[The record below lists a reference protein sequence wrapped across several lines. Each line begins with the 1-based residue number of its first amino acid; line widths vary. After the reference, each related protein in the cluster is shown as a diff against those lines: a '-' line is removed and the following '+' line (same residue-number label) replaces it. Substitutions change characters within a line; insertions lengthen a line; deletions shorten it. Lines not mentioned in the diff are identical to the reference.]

1 MGRDVPSRVAP
12 SAHETT
18 VEIGAGPADEEPMT
32 PGSPV
37 TLDDDHVSPEL
48 ALVDPD
54 LAGRLRLKLPE
65 PDLEPG
71 PPPPTQPP
79 RDVDVVPRLSLA
91 PPPVEEPEVVAEP
104 VVVEKPGVVGA
115 PDVVEEPR
123 AFEESHLV
131 AASGVLDEPHEVDAQ
146 HDDDDVGEAKLGGAS
161 LRVEPRPV
169 DIGTPAPLTRAVT
182 TTAAWPPVPDS
193 GSDLDPERGRLRRL
207 VFVFGVGMVVAS
219 LAVVGLVALFGE
231 PDPPPPLTLAGQTP
245 SPGAPQPG
253 SSEAQGSSS
262 PSTPS
267 ESSSARKQ
275 SAPAPPSA
283 APPAAGSRR
292 LVWAPVE
299 GAVSYRVELFRGGR
313 QVFRETTRSPAIV
326 IPAKWKHQG
335 RAQSLTAGTYRW
347 YVWPVLSSGP
357 GAKAVVQAELIVP

>member
-1 MGRDVPSRVAP
+1 
-12 SAHETT
+12 
-18 VEIGAGPADEEPMT
+18 MT

-65 PDLEPG
+65 PDLERG

-104 VVVEKPGVVGA
+104 VVVEKPGVVEA

-131 AASGVLDEPHEVDAQ
+131 AASGVLDEPHEVDEQ

-262 PSTPS
+262 PLRRRRSRRPRGS
-267 ESSSARKQ
+267 RALRPPPRHLRRRGRDGSSGRRSRAPFPIASSSSGVAARSSARRRAVPR
-275 SAPAPPSA
+275 SSFRPS
-283 APPAAGSRR
+283 GSTRDARR
-292 LVWAPVE
+292 ASRP
-299 GAVSYRVELFRGGR
+299 G
-313 QVFRETTRSPAIV
+313 P
-326 IPAKWKHQG
+326 
-335 RAQSLTAGTYRW
+335 TAGTCGRCSR
-347 YVWPVLSSGP
+347 PGRARRPSSR
-357 GAKAVVQAELIVP
+357 QS